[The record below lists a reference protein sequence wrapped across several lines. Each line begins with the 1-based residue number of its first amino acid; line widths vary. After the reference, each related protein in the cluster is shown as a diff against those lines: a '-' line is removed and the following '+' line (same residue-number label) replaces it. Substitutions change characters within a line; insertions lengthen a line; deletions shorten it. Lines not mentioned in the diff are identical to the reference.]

1 MKTKL
6 CIFSATI
13 FAIALNITALPITN
27 GVPITPDMAFYL
39 ISDSGAATNQFK
51 SDELIFYGLCTDDR
65 PHYYRAL
72 PYKQTFD
79 LKLFDE
85 KGREMPKT
93 VRGLAADEPV
103 ISPKGRV
110 DVDRFVAKVMVGHE
124 IRALTHPDDLF
135 VIKDKG
141 IYQMEVRI
149 RICVPTTNNVPDFA
163 MITNGHALLTNR
175 YFCVVTSA
183 PVRVNVIKE

>member
-85 KGREMPKT
+85 KGREMFSFGKYKNVLVEDVFKKDPSYYSWMMNNDFPLYTKKVLT
-93 VRGLAADEPV
+93 QIKLRGFN
-103 ISPKGRV
+103 K
-110 DVDRFVAKVMVGHE
+110 
-124 IRALTHPDDLF
+124 
-135 VIKDKG
+135 
-141 IYQMEVRI
+141 
-149 RICVPTTNNVPDFA
+149 
-163 MITNGHALLTNR
+163 
-175 YFCVVTSA
+175 
-183 PVRVNVIKE
+183 

>member
-6 CIFSATI
+6 YIYSAMIFIMAS
-13 FAIALNITALPITN
+13 NGTALPTTN
-27 GVPITPDMAFYL
+27 GVPITPDIAFYL
-39 ISDSGAATNQFK
+39 VKNFGPATNQFK
-51 SDELIFYGLCTDDR
+51 SDELICQGLYTDDNS
-65 PHYYRAL
+65 HYYRVL
-72 PYKQTFD
+72 PYNQTFD
-79 LKLFDE
+79 FKMFDE

-93 VRGLAADEPV
+93 ARGRAADEPV
-103 ISPKGRV
+103 TPPKGRI
-110 DVDRFVAKVMVGHE
+110 DYDKFVAKIMGGHE
-124 IRALTHPDDLF
+124 VRALARPDELF

-141 IYQMEVRI
+141 GYQMEVRI

-163 MITNGHALLTNR
+163 MMTNGIQLLTNR